1 MGEDETE
8 QIEGGELMTK
18 HAPSYAPSIAQ
29 PTLRA
34 LPDAMHAT
42 NATNATHVRNQDS
55 GEIIAVPNAS
65 TPVDNP
71 KLDRRKMLKYTAS
84 DLEFA
89 AFLASRSKTDVS
101 KERYV
106 PRVRETLARKY
117 DDETAE
123 KLAFIHGMQRRNE
136 ANGVAA

>member
-1 MGEDETE
+1 VGEDETD
-8 QIEGGELMTK
+8 QVEGGELMPD

-29 PTLRA
+29 PMLRA

-55 GEIIAVPNAS
+55 GEIVAVPDAP

-71 KLDRRKMLKYTAS
+71 KMDRRKVLRYTAS

-106 PRVRETLARKY
+106 PRVRETLAKKY
-117 DDETAE
+117 DEETAE
-123 KLAFIHGMQRRNE
+123 KLAFIHGVQRRDE
-136 ANGVAA
+136 ANRVAA